1 MTGPARSLD
10 ASGVYTSHDHDGN
23 PVVMKKVSL
32 LIKEFLQQ
40 YPPTAG
46 WQVLHEVRSM
56 QDVSPHF
63 SNAIKDGY
71 GVEGLEGVSPGNF
84 LVFESK
90 LLSPN
95 GVVVCNGKAMVA
107 IKSSADFSAGET
119 AGFRRLIKNLGFD
132 GQAADADEAR
142 TMASMGIPRNE
153 GSPVGNSAPPVVSA
167 GLPPASDVDAEREE
181 TRQASVETQRA
192 DTEQA
197 AAENESSTDAQSDV
211 DESDAPPEPTPDSE
225 PASKPK
231 AARRARQGKATKASP
246 DDPPS
251 DATMSQLRISAK
263 MAKVEMPAVKT
274 EGEAKAAIRNLSKPK
289 GAAK

>member
-1 MTGPARSLD
+1 
-10 ASGVYTSHDHDGN
+10 
-23 PVVMKKVSL
+23 
-32 LIKEFLQQ
+32 
-40 YPPTAG
+40 
-46 WQVLHEVRSM
+46 
-56 QDVSPHF
+56 
-63 SNAIKDGY
+63 
-71 GVEGLEGVSPGNF
+71 
-84 LVFESK
+84 
-90 LLSPN
+90 
-95 GVVVCNGKAMVA
+95 
-107 IKSSADFSAGET
+107 
-119 AGFRRLIKNLGFD
+119 
-132 GQAADADEAR
+132 
-142 TMASMGIPRNE
+142 MASMGIPRNE